1 MSESANQSQPS
12 NTTPKTPPNPPK
24 GPDAVQFKSKDIGVE
39 TAKPQD
45 IFAKQRKEAEK
56 QKQAEK
62 KTRKILIIVFSI
74 LGGLIVIGSLI
85 WLIVWL
91 INSHNA
97 ANDLTPGSDNATTI
111 QEEAEEI
118 YAGSNSLDDVTNYF
132 NDRINN
138 AESDDEK
145 ADLTIIEMSVY
156 NDKDAPQKV
165 VDAAERVD
173 ASYMSDEQRGRFYGM
188 LVNAYTNLGDEEKAY
203 YYIDLLEQEGLLETE
218 GVEG

>member
-74 LGGLIVIGSLI
+74 LGGLIVIGLLI

-91 INSHNA
+91 ISSHNA

-132 NDRINN
+132 NDRINS

-156 NDKDAPQKV
+156 NNKDAPQKV

>member
-74 LGGLIVIGSLI
+74 LGGLIVVGLLI

-132 NDRINN
+132 DDRINS

>member
-12 NTTPKTPPNPPK
+12 NTTPQTPPNPPK
-24 GPDAVQFKSKDIGVE
+24 GPDTVQFKSKDIGVE

-74 LGGLIVIGSLI
+74 LGGLIVVGLLI

-132 NDRINN
+132 DDRINS

>member
-74 LGGLIVIGSLI
+74 LGGLIVIGLLI

-118 YAGSNSLDDVTNYF
+118 YAGSNNLDDVTNYF
-132 NDRINN
+132 NDRVNN
-138 AESDDEK
+138 AESDGEK

-173 ASYMSDEQRGRFYGM
+173 ASYMNDEQRGRFYGM

>member
-1 MSESANQSQPS
+1 MSDSANQSQPS
-12 NTTPKTPPNPPK
+12 NTTPKTPPSPPK

-74 LGGLIVIGSLI
+74 LGGLIVIGLLI

-118 YAGSNSLDDVTNYF
+118 YAGSNNLDDVTNYF
-132 NDRINN
+132 NDRVNN
-138 AESDDEK
+138 AESDGEK

-173 ASYMSDEQRGRFYGM
+173 ASYMNDEQRGRFYGM

>member
-24 GPDAVQFKSKDIGVE
+24 GPEAVQFKSKDIGVE

-74 LGGLIVIGSLI
+74 IGGLIVIGLLI

>member
-74 LGGLIVIGSLI
+74 LGGLIVIGLLI

-188 LVNAYTNLGDEEKAY
+188 LVNAYTNLGDEEAAY
-203 YYIDLLEQEGLLETE
+203 YYINLLEQEGLLEME
-218 GVEG
+218 KVEG

>member
-74 LGGLIVIGSLI
+74 LGGLIVIGLLI

-97 ANDLTPGSDNATTI
+97 TNDLTPGSDNATTI

>member
-74 LGGLIVIGSLI
+74 LGGLIVIGLLI
-85 WLIVWL
+85 WLIIWL
-91 INSHNA
+91 ISSHNA

-118 YAGSNSLDDVTNYF
+118 YAGSNNLDDVTNYF
-132 NDRINN
+132 NDRVNN